1 MNKRILLFFIFSCN
15 QNTTIP
21 ISIYTELGPI
31 IIELYSDEAPI
42 TVNNFLKYVD
52 EGRYKDF
59 HFYRVVHF
67 ENQPQNDIKI
77 EVIQGGLGFDE
88 HNLEL
93 EGIPH

>member
-52 EGRYKDF
+52 EF
-59 HFYRVVHF
+59 
-67 ENQPQNDIKI
+67 
-77 EVIQGGLGFDE
+77 
-88 HNLEL
+88 
-93 EGIPH
+93 